1 MNPQKKLPYQNERT
15 YTEEQKTFLAP
26 YLSDSDSD
34 IFVLKNL
41 DGIVGAA
48 FARYSRQKGGVKDT
62 LLELVVN
69 EKLDPVKSTELM
81 ERILIQYG
89 DDSVGELEGA
99 HLALENISNLATK
112 EIEDR
117 RIGGSPIEQST
128 RYVVYDQRDI
138 NGNYPYYRD
147 DTIINSEVGELYIK
161 NLDRIFDIYCE
172 LQEPVKNFLSTKKP
186 LEEAEY
192 DIMGKGT
199 KQKYSEMSDEKLQ
212 KDFKRTYNIDLKTKT
227 CDILRVLL
235 PAATLSNVGLFGN
248 GRFYQ
253 YLLSHLYTNEIPE
266 MKAIAQKAHTA
277 LNQRIPVY
285 VKRAKKNDY
294 VVRRNDQI
302 KQLVAELFAGI
313 KPKKVKEAKVI
324 LLKRPKNDAEFIINV
339 CADALFPFTGFS
351 QEELRKHLKNLEKKN
366 PGTLQKVIDITIG
379 DRQTRRDRAPRGY
392 EYGYPFTFELT
403 NDYGIY
409 RDLERHRM
417 LTQQRQL
424 LNPYLG
430 YNLPQEIIDAGLEDQ
445 VKKAFKLS
453 ARLYEAMKEALGPA
467 IAQYA
472 VCFGYNVRYTMGMNL
487 REVQHFT
494 ELRSAPQGHINYRR
508 VAQQMAKMMPPEFQ
522 KMLQFVDYGDHYWA
536 RGDSEARQRQ
546 KERLLDEK
554 YGK

>member
-26 YLSDSDSD
+26 YLSDSDPD

-161 NLDRIFDIYCE
+161 TMDRIFDIYCE
-172 LQEPVKNFLSTKKP
+172 LQEPVKNFLSTKKT

-266 MKAIAQKAHTA
+266 MNAIAQKAHTA

-294 VVRRNDQI
+294 IVRRNDQI

-339 CADALFPFTGFS
+339 CADALFPFTSFS
-351 QEELRKHLKNLEKKN
+351 QEELRKHLKNLEKNN

-379 DRQTRRDRAPRGY
+379 TRQTRRDRAPRGY

-424 LNPYLG
+424 LNPYLS

-453 ARLYEAMKEALGPA
+453 ARLYETMKEALGPA

>member
-1 MNPQKKLPYQNERT
+1 MNLKKLLPYRNERT
-15 YTEEQKTFLAP
+15 YTPEQLDFLAP
-26 YLSDSDSD
+26 YLSNINED

-62 LLELVVN
+62 LLELVAD
-69 EKLDPVKSTELM
+69 EKIDPVKSTELM

-128 RYVVYDQRDI
+128 RYVVYDQKDI
-138 NGNYPYYRD
+138 NGNYPYYKD
-147 DTIINSEVGELYIK
+147 ETIINSAAGELYIK
-161 NLDRIFDIYCE
+161 TLDKIFDIYCE
-172 LQEPVKNFLSTKKP
+172 LQEPVKNFLAGKKP
-186 LEEAEY
+186 LQEAEY
-192 DIMGKGT
+192 DIKGNGT
-199 KQKYSEMSDEKLQ
+199 KQKFAEMTDEKLQ
-212 KDFKRTYNIDLKTKT
+212 KDFKRTYNTDLKTKT

-248 GRFYQ
+248 GRYYQ
-253 YLLSHLYTNEIPE
+253 YLLSHLYTSELPE
-266 MKAIAQKAHTA
+266 MNAIAQKAHQA
-277 LNQRIPVY
+277 LNEKIPVY
-285 VKRAKKNDY
+285 VKRAKKNEY
-294 VVRRNDQI
+294 IANRNVEI
-302 KQLVAELFAGI
+302 KKLAADLFAGL
-313 KPKKVKEAKVI
+313 KPKKVKEAKLV
-324 LLKRPKNDAEFIINV
+324 LLKRPKNDQEFIINL
-339 CADALFPFTGFS
+339 CADALFPFTDFS
-351 QEELRKHLKNLEKKN
+351 QEELRKHLKNQEKSN
-366 PGTLQKVIDITIG
+366 PGTLQKVLNATIG
-379 DRQTRRDRAPRGY
+379 SRQTRRDRAPRGY

-424 LNPYLG
+424 LTPYLG
-430 YNLPQEIIDAGLEDQ
+430 YNMPQELIDAGLEPQ
-445 VKKAFKLS
+445 AKKVFKLS
-453 ARLYEAMKEALGPA
+453 AKLYEALKEALGPA
-467 IAQYA
+467 AAQYA
-472 VCFGYNVRYTMGMNL
+472 VCFGYNLRYTFGMNL
-487 REVQHFT
+487 REISHFT

-508 VAQQMAKMMPPEFQ
+508 VAQQMAKMVPPEFQ
-522 KMLQFVDYGDHYWA
+522 NLVKFVDYGDHYWA

-546 KERLLDEK
+546 KERIIDEK